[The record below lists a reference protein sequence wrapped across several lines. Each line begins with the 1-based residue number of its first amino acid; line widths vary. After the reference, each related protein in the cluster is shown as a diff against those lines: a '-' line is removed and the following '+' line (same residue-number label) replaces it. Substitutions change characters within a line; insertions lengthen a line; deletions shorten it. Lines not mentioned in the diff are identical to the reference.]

1 MDQSLTTVSP
11 ITASHSS
18 LLPSLSSLTFHT
30 PFSLPHLAFV
40 LSLTAVYHWIGEA
53 FTGAWRVYTNLFTKN
68 SIPLQ
73 AIPDPDRF
81 IFMHVDDHM
90 FDYED
95 LSTWEGGWRDRQ
107 GLNLWYT
114 KKLL

>member
-1 MDQSLTTVSP
+1 MEQSSITVSLFD
-11 ITASHSS
+11 AFYSS
-18 LLPSLSSLTFHT
+18 LSKHLTKPDLPIPLSHNLIS
-30 PFSLPHLAFV
+30 P